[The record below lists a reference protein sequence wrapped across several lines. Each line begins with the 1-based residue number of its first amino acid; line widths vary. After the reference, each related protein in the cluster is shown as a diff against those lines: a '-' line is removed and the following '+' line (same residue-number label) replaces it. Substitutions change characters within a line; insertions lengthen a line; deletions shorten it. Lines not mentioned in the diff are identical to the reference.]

1 MSKLF
6 FIKKELE
13 SILLPLLTKRM
24 TCKVSAV
31 TTGIGYAYAC
41 KKESWDS
48 VVCAVAI
55 PNLYFGYILGDTA
68 FNHVKYKLI

>member
-1 MSKLF
+1 MSKLSAF
-6 FIKKELE
+6 AKEINSALT
-13 SILLPLLTKRM
+13 PLLTKRM

-41 KKESWDS
+41 KKESWNS

-68 FNHVKYKLI
+68 FNHVKYKLV